1 LRGCRIGI
9 AFTISGWCVSAI
21 AASGADI
28 ACSSSDRGLKSL
40 RVSVENIAVRPVDQ
54 LPDGQKSTSIKANAS
69 ESVSNA
75 AAPVLKLAPNIS
87 AMLNSVFDGDDEST
101 TVRPDSETRNDE
113 GPTAG
118 PVNQEME
125 IDDNRLPIN
134 AIVPSDDIARFQ
146 RQMYRKDI

>member
-1 LRGCRIGI
+1 LKGCRIGI

-28 ACSSSDRGLKSL
+28 GCSSSDHGLKSL
-40 RVSVENIAVRPVDQ
+40 RVSVDNIAVRPVDH
-54 LPDGQKSTSIKANAS
+54 LPDGQKNTSIAAEAS
-69 ESVSNA
+69 EAVSNV
-75 AAPVLKLAPNIS
+75 AAPVLKLAPDIS
-87 AMLNSVFDGDDEST
+87 AMLNSVFDSDNAST
-101 TVRPDSETRNDE
+101 AARPESETRKDE

-118 PVNQEME
+118 PVNKDVE
-125 IDDNRLPIN
+125 IDDSQLPMN

>member
-1 LRGCRIGI
+1 LKGCRIGI

-28 ACSSSDRGLKSL
+28 GCSASDHGLKSL
-40 RVSVENIAVRPVDQ
+40 RVSVDIIAIRPVDH
-54 LPDGQKSTSIKANAS
+54 LPDGQKSTSITAEAS
-69 ESVSNA
+69 EAVSNA

-87 AMLNSVFDGDDEST
+87 AMLNSVFDSEDEST
-101 TVRPDSETRNDE
+101 TVRPETETRNDE

-118 PVNQEME
+118 PVNKEVE
-125 IDDNRLPIN
+125 IEVNQLPMN